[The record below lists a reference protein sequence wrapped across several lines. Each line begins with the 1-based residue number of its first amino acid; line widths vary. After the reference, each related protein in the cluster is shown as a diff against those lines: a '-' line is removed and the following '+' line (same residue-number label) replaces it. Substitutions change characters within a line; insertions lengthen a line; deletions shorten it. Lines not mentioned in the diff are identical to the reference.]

1 MPYISARY
9 IVPVLFIIG
18 MVVFWKP
25 IIDLF
30 SGDNAHENF
39 PFFLFIILSAALTVA
54 SFIKKLSLIPVLG
67 LLSCFYLMTQLGYTN
82 WLRFLI
88 WLVIGLVIYVTYSY
102 KHSVLGKEG
111 N

>member
-1 MPYISARY
+1 
-9 IVPVLFIIG
+9 
-18 MVVFWKP
+18 
-25 IIDLF
+25 
-30 SGDNAHENF
+30 
-39 PFFLFIILSAALTVA
+39 
-54 SFIKKLSLIPVLG
+54 
-67 LLSCFYLMTQLGYTN
+67 MTQLGYTN